1 MAMLFGRTQEEMA
14 KLVRTDSKGTADYD
28 VCSWLTKAGVKHHM
42 VRFHDRIEYKDL
54 WWIEPLS
61 RKHPLYLGC
70 EIRSRYCTAG
80 RDQVRQH
87 AVLAVDGM
95 FYDPGLNDPQPYE
108 AYISS
113 FNKSLHLKAMILIDQ
128 ERKGYLNEKEA

>member
-14 KLVRTDSKGTADYD
+14 KLIKTTSTGTANYN
-28 VCSWLTKAGVKHHM
+28 VLNWLTKAGVKHQY
-42 VRFHDRIEYKDL
+42 VSFYNKIDYNDL

-70 EIRSRYCTAG
+70 EIRSRYSTMG
-80 RDQVRQH
+80 RDRVRQH

-95 FYDPGLNDPQPYE
+95 FYDPGLNEPQPYE

-113 FNKSLHLKAMILIDQ
+113 FNKSLHLKDMILIEQ
-128 ERKGYLNEKEA
+128 ERKGYGETQE